1 VSFYNQTVNDD
12 GSARP
17 VFPTP
22 TIGMLGVMKD
32 KSLHTTLDFKY
43 KGDLIYLLGEP
54 RNDINSSEYLA
65 AVHGIRISPTP
76 HFDLDEEFRLHGC
89 LRELI
94 KNSYISAA
102 HDVSD
107 GGLFVTLCEMALPN
121 SLGFDIVT
129 DSDIRKDAFLFG
141 ESQSRVAVT
150 VVQDY
155 EDEFLDMVGDM
166 NVPVMLL
173 GHVTKGRVTID
184 EENYGFIED
193 YRVLYENSIAEEMT
207 R

>member
-1 VSFYNQTVNDD
+1 
-12 GSARP
+12 
-17 VFPTP
+17 
-22 TIGMLGVMKD
+22 M
-32 KSLHTTLDFKY
+32 TLDFKY

-65 AVHGIRISPTP
+65 AVHGIRISPVP
-76 HFDLDEEFRLHGC
+76 HFDLDEEFRLHEC

>member
-1 VSFYNQTVNDD
+1 
-12 GSARP
+12 
-17 VFPTP
+17 
-22 TIGMLGVMKD
+22 
-32 KSLHTTLDFKY
+32 
-43 KGDLIYLLGEP
+43 
-54 RNDINSSEYLA
+54 
-65 AVHGIRISPTP
+65 
-76 HFDLDEEFRLHGC
+76 
-89 LRELI
+89 
-94 KNSYISAA
+94 
-102 HDVSD
+102 
-107 GGLFVTLCEMALPN
+107 MALPN

-184 EENYGFIED
+184 EENFGFIED
-193 YRVLYENSIAEEMT
+193 YRVLYENAIAEEMAH
-207 R
+207 